1 MRISDWSSDVC
12 SSDLIDPTAEVQGRQ
27 GSNDAK
33 EGDQQADGDKDVR
46 KPVEP
51 AVTVSEIYEE
61 VLGAGR
67 ILENIRRR
75 IDDCF
80 AKLLPGPPQWER
92 LGVTNIH
99 HLLID
104 FIESTG
110 EGQPGRRS
118 EEHTSEL
125 QSLMSS
131 SDAVFC

>member
-12 SSDLIDPTAEVQGRQ
+12 SSDLGDLHQFIEALLHRIDPTAEVQGRQ
-27 GSNDAK
+27 CSNDAK

-92 LGVTNIH
+92 LGVTNLH

-104 FIESTG
+104 FIED
-110 EGQPGRRS
+110 
-118 EEHTSEL
+118 HTSEL
-125 QSLMSS
+125 QSLMRTS
-131 SDAVFC
+131 

>member
-12 SSDLIDPTAEVQGRQ
+12 SSDL
-27 GSNDAK
+27 K

-92 LGVTNIH
+92 LGVTNLH

-110 EGQPGRRS
+110 EGQPGRIDVSRTRS

-125 QSLMSS
+125 QSLMRISY
-131 SDAVFC
+131 AVFCLKKKKY